1 MRRRTPTQ
9 PSPSM
14 ARAAHARHTRS
25 LRSRERSLTRMQLL
39 RFMHIPPG
47 VSHADLWLTH
57 GHTMPCQCT
66 CAKLSRAHARLT
78 KAMSICME
86 QGRAHAHESKPCR
99 TKRTACHSH
108 AHSHEPKPC
117 RTSAQQAMVMS
128 IHMSQSPAAQA
139 HSRPRR
145 AALTASQHTGMRPCS
160 RAGHALRQTQLRLP
174 AQLA

>member
-25 LRSRERSLTRMQLL
+25 LRNRERSLTRMQLL

-99 TKRTACHSH
+99 T
-108 AHSHEPKPC
+108 
-117 RTSAQQAMVMS
+117 SAQQAMVMS
-128 IHMSQSPAAQA
+128 IHMNQSHAAQA
-139 HSRPRR
+139 HNRPKR
-145 AALTASQHTGMRPCS
+145 AAFTASHHTGMRPLS
-160 RAGHALRQTQLRLP
+160 RTGHALRQTQLRLP